1 MGSDFGCAED
11 VQREDEAA
19 FVVVLNLRLG
29 QEIWRVV
36 VDGEEAQVALRAGEF
51 SGHGGLLS
59 VSAALTQ

>member
-29 QEIWRVV
+29 QEIW
-36 VDGEEAQVALRAGEF
+36 
-51 SGHGGLLS
+51 
-59 VSAALTQ
+59 